1 MAGIYLHIPFCRKA
15 CTYCDFHFSTQL
27 KGKDAF
33 LQALHKEITLRA
45 DDWQNQVFE
54 TIYFGG
60 GTPSVLTLSELEQIL
75 TLLDKTYQIE
85 AKEVTFELNPDDAD
99 ITYLRGLRSL
109 GVDRLSVGLQS
120 LRDQDL
126 LWMGRTHRKE
136 DVLRIPDRVRQAGF
150 EKYSVDFIYGMPGM
164 KAEEWAEQLN
174 WIVENDIPH
183 VSLYALTVEE
193 RTALHYQIRKGL
205 SPEPDPEQQLR
216 EFRMAHEHLADRGY
230 LHYEVSNFS
239 RVNYEALHNSSYW
252 RLKPYA
258 GFGPS
263 AHSYQSG
270 ERSWNIANNAIYVKS
285 LQEGRRAFDYEKLND
300 NERFN
305 ESVMLGLRTSRGI
318 DLKKLGDSFGEKSV
332 SALRASL
339 EKHPRKHAFEVDDN
353 SVKLKLEFWFQ
364 ADGFAADLF
373 RL

>member
-33 LQALHKEITLRA
+33 LQALYKEITLRA
-45 DDWQNQVFE
+45 DDWRNQVFE

-60 GTPSVLTLSELEQIL
+60 GTPSVLTLAELEQIL
-75 TLLDKTYQIE
+75 TLLHNTYQIE

-99 ITYLRGLRSL
+99 VAYLRGLRAL
-109 GVDRLSVGLQS
+109 GVDRLSIGLQS

-136 DVLRIPDRVRQAGF
+136 DILRIPDRVRQAGF

-164 KAEEWAEQLN
+164 KAEEWTEQLN
-174 WIVENDIPH
+174 WIVEHAIPH

-193 RTALHYQIRKGL
+193 RTALHYQIRNGL

-216 EFRMAHEHLADRGY
+216 EFRMAHEHLAHRGF

-239 RVNYEALHNSSYW
+239 QVNYEALHNSSYW
-252 RLKPYA
+252 RLKPYV

-270 ERSWNIANNAIYVKS
+270 ERSWNLANNAVYVKS
-285 LQEGRRAFDYEKLND
+285 LQEGRRAFDHEKLSE

-318 DLKKLGDSFGEKSV
+318 DLKKLGDSFGEKTV
-332 SALRASL
+332 SELRVSL
-339 EKHPRKHAFEVDDN
+339 QKHPRKHAFEVEDN
-353 SVKLKLEFWFQ
+353 SVKLKLEYWFQ